1 MKNQTKKIKIKKKNK
16 KKTIQEHWKQIVES
30 SPLVTKYDFY
40 DYDSEKD
47 SSLFSKKKEIFNKLI
62 DKRQMEYLI

>member
-16 KKTIQEHWKQIVES
+16 KKTIQEHRKQIVES
-30 SPLVTKYDFY
+30 NTLVTKYDFY